1 MKNNNSEKDQLVKG
15 VLSLAVLSVL
25 EKRELYGVELLTVL
39 ENTPFRTQA
48 GTLYPLLNKL
58 HKHGFIKH
66 RWQTSDFGPA
76 RKYYQLSSNGKK
88 HLKLLRTYWEDMTQ
102 VIKEQK

>member
-15 VLSLAVLSVL
+15 VLSLAVLSVI
-25 EKRELYGVELLTVL
+25 EKRELYGVELSTGL
-39 ENTPFRTQA
+39 ETIPFGRA

>member
-1 MKNNNSEKDQLVKG
+1 MNNNTYKEQLVKG

-25 EKRELYGVELLTVL
+25 EQDEMYGAELLKKL
-39 ENTPFRTQA
+39 ENTPFTTQA
-48 GTLYPLLNKL
+48 GTLYPLLNKM
-58 HKHGFIKH
+58 HKEGYITH

-76 RKYYQLSSNGKK
+76 RKYYQISAAGKRN
-88 HLKLLRTYWEDMTQ
+88 LVSLRAHWFAMTK